1 MLHEPIEGVERIA
14 VLRANSLGDFV
25 FTLPAL
31 SALRETYPRADIWL
45 LAKAWHS
52 AFLEGRETP
61 VDRVVVLPPVPGVS
75 AEPEAEPT
83 REDQEEMQRWRHA
96 IRAQRIDL
104 AIQLHG
110 GGRYSN
116 PLVLELGARVTAGMK
131 TPDATPLDRWI
142 PYVYYQHEVLRLL
155 EVVGLVGASTPR
167 IQPVLAVTSGDLSE
181 ARRLLAPLQAPARPV
196 VVLHPGATDP
206 RRRWP
211 PEKFAG
217 VADRLVDTG
226 VHVVL
231 IGDQAEAEVAAEVRQ
246 RMRRRALDLAG
257 RTSLSAL
264 VGVLSSCS
272 LAICNDSGPLHLA
285 LALGV
290 RAVGIFWCGNMINAG
305 PIGRARFR
313 PAVSW
318 RINCP
323 ECGVDCIRDE
333 CPHQSSFTADV
344 EEQEVERLALEL
356 LADVRS
362 DSPSGA
368 RAGHGELFAV

>member
-31 SALRETYPRADIWL
+31 SALRETYPGADIWL

-52 AFLEGRETP
+52 EFLEGRDAP
-61 VDRVVVLPPVPGVS
+61 VDRVVVLPSVPGVS
-75 AEPEAEPT
+75 AEPEAEPR
-83 REDQEEMQRWRHA
+83 REDEDEMQRWRQG
-96 IRAQRIDL
+96 IKAQRIDL

-131 TPDATPLDRWI
+131 TPDAQPLDRWI
-142 PYVYYQHEVLRLL
+142 PYVYYHHEILRLL
-155 EVVGLVGASTPR
+155 EVVGLVGASTAR
-167 IQPVLAVTSGDLSE
+167 IQPVLATTGGDLAE
-181 ARRLLAPLQAPARPV
+181 ARGLLAPLQGSTRPV

-217 VADRLVDTG
+217 VADRLVDSG
-226 VHVVL
+226 AHVVL
-231 IGDQAEAEVAAEVRQ
+231 VGAQGETEVTAAVLA

-264 VGVLSSCS
+264 VGVLSTCS

-285 LALGV
+285 LALGA

-333 CPHQSSFTADV
+333 CPHQSSFTGDV
-344 EEQEVERLALEL
+344 EEEEVERLALEL
-356 LADVRS
+356 LADVPNHSAPGAS
-362 DSPSGA
+362 D
-368 RAGHGELFAV
+368 GHGQRFAV